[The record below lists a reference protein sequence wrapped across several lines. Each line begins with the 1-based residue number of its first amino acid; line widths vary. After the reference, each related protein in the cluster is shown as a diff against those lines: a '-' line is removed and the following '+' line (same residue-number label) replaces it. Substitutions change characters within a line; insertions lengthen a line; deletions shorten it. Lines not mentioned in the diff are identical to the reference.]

1 MRKIG
6 NALDARNMRSTRD
19 TRDGRSARDTRN
31 GQAAV
36 RFLSLSS
43 IFFLSFIGVAV
54 LILGAVGASQEKSA
68 PQAAPPQQEPPA
80 VLKVTTRLVT
90 VDVVARDRHGNAV
103 RDLTADDFQIIEQ
116 ASGHKSEQQIAS
128 FRLLDRA
135 MAKAP
140 DAEKAALKLPA
151 GVYTNLV
158 TTKNLSAPPTI
169 LLVDGLNTDATS
181 QVQVRQKMVRLLASA
196 PSDVPMA
203 VFLLGRELRL
213 LQSFTTDTKLLKA
226 AAERAMTQEATNLQ
240 IKDARDDTFSNS
252 SLLEQMA
259 GAEDQSDTPGG
270 PPQSGGGQGSAA
282 GGNSDALL
290 AMKALYLQR
299 FEREQYA
306 DSMDIRVKMTL
317 DALRVIAR
325 HVSGYPGRK
334 NLIWLSSAFPLA
346 ITPDANLTM
355 VARFSGMRNYSS
367 EMTAVAS
374 AMTDAQVAVYPVDAR
389 GMETQALFDP
399 ESRGKLN
406 PFSEGA
412 TLNRESNVRFTSQES
427 MYDLAK
433 QTGGKV
439 CLNNNDLSECV
450 KRAIDDSSSYYELA
464 YYPTDRNWH
473 GEFRKISVKT
483 ARPGVQLSFR
493 EGYFAREADATITA
507 KDAKDTDTH
516 VSQAACNDF
525 LTATSILVEASAL
538 PPDQPGQTKY
548 FIVIDPNAVSIGP
561 PEGGVR
567 NVQIE
572 LATCMFN
579 ARGLP
584 LQYNRQS
591 IGQKLTEAEY
601 QSIKAHG
608 ISHTISFVPKPETAR
623 VRLLVCDSRTGMIG
637 SVDLPYPAQVISTA
651 SAKPEKG
658 ADEAAKAA
666 GQTAP
671 PPQASPHT
679 VKFHGNGGRNGNLEW
694 NAERIMYSGDMQPE
708 ASAKA
713 LFDSLWAKSYTC
725 ESGRL
730 VSVKD
735 KTTPAPQPLHFR
747 ADDSHSAEVY
757 LNADDGVRYS
767 GNVAIDSSV
776 KPFFEALRSLYQCK
790 APVASSTPK

>member
-1 MRKIG
+1 MG
-6 NALDARNMRSTRD
+6 
-19 TRDGRSARDTRN
+19 
-31 GQAAV
+31 
-36 RFLSLSS
+36 FLSLSIS
-43 IFFLSFIGVAV
+43 IAAAV
-54 LILGAVGASQEKSA
+54 LFMGAVGASQEKSV
-68 PQAAPPQQEPPA
+68 PPATPAQQEPPA

-103 RDLTADDFQIIEQ
+103 RDLTADDFQITEQ
-116 ASGHKSEQQIAS
+116 ASGHKSEQKIAS

-135 MAKAP
+135 MAKGP
-140 DAEKAALKLPA
+140 DAERASLELPA

-158 TTKNLSAPPTI
+158 TTKSLSAPPTI

-226 AAERAMTQEATNLQ
+226 AAERAMTLEATNLQ
-240 IKDARDDTFSNS
+240 IKDARDDPFSGS

-259 GAEDQSDTPGG
+259 NAEGQGDTPGG
-270 PPQSGGGQGSAA
+270 PPGPQAGGGQGSTA

-290 AMKALYLQR
+290 AMKALLLQR

-355 VARFSGMRNYSS
+355 VAKFTGMRNYSS
-367 EMTAVAS
+367 DMTGVAS
-374 AMTDAQVAVYPVDAR
+374 ALTDAQVAVYPVDAR

-464 YYPTDRNWH
+464 YYPTDKDWH

-493 EGYFAREADATITA
+493 EGYFAREADATISA
-507 KDAKDTDTH
+507 KDAKDTDTR

-637 SVDLPYPAQVISTA
+637 SVDLPYPAQVISIA

-658 ADEAAKAA
+658 PEEAAKAA
-666 GQTAP
+666 GQPSGLA
-671 PPQASPHT
+671 QASPHT
-679 VKFHGNGGRNGNLEW
+679 VKFHGNGRNGNLEW
-694 NAERIMYSGDMQPE
+694 NAERIIYSGDMQPE

-713 LFDSLWAKSYTC
+713 LFDSLWAKTYTC
-725 ESGRL
+725 ESGML

-735 KTTPAPQPLHFR
+735 KSTPAPQPLHFR

-757 LNADDGVRYS
+757 LNGDDGVRYS
-767 GNVAIDSSV
+767 GNVTVDPSV
-776 KPFFEALRSLYQCK
+776 KPFFEALRSLYQCRVP
-790 APVASSTPK
+790 AAAASSPK

>member
-1 MRKIG
+1 
-6 NALDARNMRSTRD
+6 
-19 TRDGRSARDTRN
+19 
-31 GQAAV
+31 
-36 RFLSLSS
+36 
-43 IFFLSFIGVAV
+43 
-54 LILGAVGASQEKSA
+54 LGATGVSQEKSA
-68 PQAAPPQQEPPA
+68 PQSSSPPQEPPA

-103 RDLTADDFQIIEQ
+103 RDLTASDFQITEQ

-140 DAEKAALKLPA
+140 DPERSALQLPT

-158 TTKNLSAPPTI
+158 TTKSLSAPPTI
-169 LLVDGLNTDATS
+169 LLVDGLNTDATT

-240 IKDARDDTFSNS
+240 LKDARDDTFSSS

-259 GAEDQSDTPGG
+259 GAEGQSDTPGG
-270 PPQSGGGQGSAA
+270 PPSPQTGGQGTTP

-346 ITPDANLTM
+346 ITPDAYVTL
-355 VARFSGMRNYSS
+355 VARFSGVRNYSS

-374 AMTDAQVAVYPVDAR
+374 ALTDAQVAVYPVDAR

-399 ESRGKLN
+399 SSRGKTN

-412 TLNRESNVRFTSQES
+412 TLSRESNVRFSSQES
-427 MYDLAK
+427 MEDLAG

-464 YYPTDRNWH
+464 YYPADKNWH
-473 GEFRKISVKT
+473 GEFRKISVKST
-483 ARPGVQLSFR
+483 RPGVQLSFR
-493 EGYFAREADATITA
+493 EGYFAREADATISA
-507 KDAKDTDTH
+507 KDVKDTDTH

-525 LTATSILVEASAL
+525 LTATSILIEASAL

-591 IGQKLTEAEY
+591 IGQKLTESEY

-651 SAKPEKG
+651 SAVSAKPEKG
-658 ADEAAKAA
+658 ADETAKAA
-666 GQTAP
+666 DLASP
-671 PPQASPHT
+671 PTQGSPHT

-694 NAERIMYSGDMQPE
+694 NSERIVYSGDMPPE

-713 LFDSLWAKSYTC
+713 LYDSLWAKSYTC
-725 ESGRL
+725 EGGRL
-730 VSVKD
+730 VAGSD

-767 GNVAIDSSV
+767 GNVAVDASV

-790 APVASSTPK
+790 VPAVASTPK

>member
-1 MRKIG
+1 
-6 NALDARNMRSTRD
+6 
-19 TRDGRSARDTRN
+19 
-31 GQAAV
+31 
-36 RFLSLSS
+36 
-43 IFFLSFIGVAV
+43 
-54 LILGAVGASQEKSA
+54 
-68 PQAAPPQQEPPA
+68 
-80 VLKVTTRLVT
+80 LKVTTRLVT
-90 VDVVARDRHGNAV
+90 VDVVARDRHGNPV
-103 RDLTADDFQIIEQ
+103 RDLTVNDFQIVEQ
-116 ASGHKSEQQIAS
+116 AGSHKDQQKIAS

-135 MAKAP
+135 LTKAP
-140 DAEKAALKLPA
+140 DSERAALQLPA

-158 TTKNLSAPPTI
+158 TTKSLSAPPTI
-169 LLVDGLNTDATS
+169 LLVDGLNTDATT
-181 QVQVRQKMVRLLASA
+181 QLQVRQKMVRLLASS

-213 LQSFTTDTKLLKA
+213 LQSFTTDSKLLRA
-226 AAERAMTQEATNLQ
+226 AAERALTLEATNLQ
-240 IKDARDDTFSNS
+240 AKDARDDPLSHS
-252 SLLEQMA
+252 SLLEEMA
-259 GAEDQSDTPGG
+259 GAEGQSDVPGG
-270 PPQSGGGQGSAA
+270 PPAG
-282 GGNSDALL
+282 GGNSNALL
-290 AMKALYLQR
+290 AMRALQLQR
-299 FEREQYA
+299 FEKEQYA
-306 DSMDIRVKMTL
+306 DSVDIRVRMTL

-355 VARFSGMRNYSS
+355 VAKFSGIRNYGADMS
-367 EMTAVAS
+367 AVAS
-374 AMTDAQVAVYPVDAR
+374 ALTDAQIAVYPVDPR

-412 TLNRESNVRFTSQES
+412 TLNRESNVRFSTQES
-427 MYDLAK
+427 MQNLAE

-450 KRAIDDSSSYYELA
+450 KRAIDDSSSYYELT
-464 YYPTDRNWH
+464 YYPIDKDWH
-473 GEFRKISVKT
+473 GEFRRISVKT
-483 ARPGVQLSFR
+483 ARSGVQLSFR
-493 EGYFAREADATITA
+493 EGYFARESDATISA
-507 KDAKDTDTH
+507 KDAKETDAH
-516 VSQAACNDF
+516 MSQAACNDF

-548 FIVIDPNAVSIGP
+548 FLVIDPNALSFGP
-561 PEGGVR
+561 SEGGVR

-591 IGQKLTEAEY
+591 IRQKLTEAGYE
-601 QSIKAHG
+601 SIKTRG

-623 VRLLVCDSRTGMIG
+623 VRLLVCDTRTGMIG
-637 SVDLPYPAQVISTA
+637 SVDLPYPAQVISA
-651 SAKPEKG
+651 SSPKSERG
-658 ADEAAKAA
+658 EGEAAKMADQPSLA
-666 GQTAP
+666 
-671 PPQASPHT
+671 PQASPH
-679 VKFHGNGGRNGNLEW
+679 VIKFHGNEGRKGILEW
-694 NAERIMYSGDMQPE
+694 NAEKITYSGDMQPE

-730 VSVKD
+730 LSVAD

-757 LNADDGVRYS
+757 LDAQDGVRYS
-767 GNVAIDSSV
+767 GNVAVDSSV
-776 KPFFEALRSLYQCK
+776 KPFFEALRTLYHCK
-790 APVASSTPK
+790 NPAAAATPK